1 MHPQLR
7 ARSSVGSEHLVY
19 TQGVRGSNP
28 FAPTDK
34 SKSLARSA
42 RLFYIQNPQARLE
55 VLGIK
60 KASYSLRDIRLLLFQ
75 DVPPGISNPFSHHPN
90 IIPNKL
96 GGFLKHKKCDSFAW
110 QMKAFVISTWGAT
123 GYPIPSISLSVNRFP
138 LIQFPLSFFV
148 KGIISTLLAAGQ

>member
-42 RLFYIQNPQARLE
+42 RFFLCPKTPSLLEGFWAKKSHFICAAKEDFCYFKMGCPGIFNPTTQARLRVFWHKKSRLIRE
-55 VLGIK
+55 ANQDFCYFKMCRLGIFNPFTVHRL
-60 KASYSLRDIRLLLFQ
+60 SSIVHRSTYIRDIQLLT
-75 DVPPGISNPFSHHPN
+75 SNF
-90 IIPNKL
+90 
-96 GGFLKHKKCDSFAW
+96 
-110 QMKAFVISTWGAT
+110 
-123 GYPIPSISLSVNRFP
+123 
-138 LIQFPLSFFV
+138 
-148 KGIISTLLAAGQ
+148 